1 MWVPQ
6 GPEFVTWDAQ
16 YRFWQAVHR
25 HANQANERLLELWE
39 ANAGKVPESELG
51 GWAEQFHL
59 LYQGRPAEWVL
70 NAARLT
76 LFQWHIA
83 ETEDRLRAERE
94 GRSEI
99 ETRPKVPILI
109 SLLAT
114 KGAPVVTNDE
124 CRIDLPPVW
133 WHPLQA
139 SKLPNGDRVL
149 TRAGFRNAVVEL
161 LEKELDRIEALAKA
175 RGAVPVPTNRRPE
188 TFEWAV
194 RFQVNG
200 EQVSKIAHG
209 VQEQERR
216 IRRAIDDVLSWVQ
229 LDKRRDAPG
238 RPLKHRK

>member
-25 HANQANERLLELWE
+25 HANQVNERLLELWE
-39 ANAGKVPESELG
+39 GNGGTVPESSLNA
-51 GWAEQFHL
+51 WAEQFHL
-59 LYQGRPAEWVL
+59 LYHNRPAEWVL

-76 LFQWHIA
+76 VFQWQVA

-94 GRSEI
+94 GRREI
-99 ETRPKVPILI
+99 ERQPKVPILFP
-109 SLLAT
+109 LLAT
-114 KGAPVVTNDE
+114 QGTPVVTNDE
-124 CRIDLPPVW
+124 CRIDLPPLW

-149 TRAGFRNAVVEL
+149 TRAGFRNAAVEL